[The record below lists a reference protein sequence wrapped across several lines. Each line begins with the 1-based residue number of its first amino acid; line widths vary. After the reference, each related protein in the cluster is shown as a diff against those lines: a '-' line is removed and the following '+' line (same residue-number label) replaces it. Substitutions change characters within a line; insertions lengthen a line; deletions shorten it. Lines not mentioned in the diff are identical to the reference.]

1 MKRIFLCAV
10 LAIANIISAHAQTIT
25 VKDLTTLEVISGA
38 SIFISKN
45 NIELPQQI
53 GTTNNEGEF
62 RGSIAMGTVFI
73 SANGYEI
80 TSILSSEISD
90 KYIAYLI
97 GSNTTLSEMVISAT
111 RNASRLKDLAQP
123 VSAIQ
128 RKDIQFINP
137 ANAADLLAQTSTALV
152 QKSQL
157 GGGSPILRG
166 FEANKVLY
174 VVDGVRMNNA
184 IYRGGHL
191 QDILS
196 LDPMAMENVEIAY
209 GPSAVAY
216 GSDALGGVMSFNTRS
231 PRFTS
236 GDKLVNAGAMLRYS
250 SADQSAAHV
259 NVETSSAR
267 FASFTSFTFNNF
279 GDLRQGNNRNPGY
292 ESFGQRPWYVQRV
305 NGRDSVMTNSNPNVQ
320 VGSAYKQYDFLE
332 KLSFKQSGKLT
343 HTLNIQYSTTNDVPR
358 YDRLTQASGGTPKY
372 AEWFYGPQTRA
383 MVAYHANLSNG
394 NKLYNTGRI
403 TLAWQN
409 IDQTRHD
416 RRLNSVNRSNRIEN
430 VKVYSV
436 NADFSKK
443 IGEKTTANYGLE
455 YYFNDVTSTAYSENI
470 NTRAQA
476 PLDTRYASGGAT
488 MSGAAAYATG
498 ILKMNNKL
506 TLNAGLRYSQVNLTA
521 SFSDKTF
528 FDFPFTDVNQSNG
541 NVNGSVGLVVT
552 PNAKWRISAL
562 ASTGFRAANVDDLAK
577 VFESEDGTLIVPN
590 NELKPEQVSNV
601 EATIERKFN
610 NKTSLAL
617 NGYYMNYTNAL
628 TTSKALFNGQD
639 SVLYDYDITDT
650 IPATLWGVYS
660 TTNATQAYIYG
671 GNISLNSQV
680 NDHFSIQSSVV
691 YTYGR
696 IKTDNGDTPL
706 DHIPPVYGRTGFTYQ
721 QQKFRGEA
729 YVMYNG
735 WKRLQDYRLNAED
748 NEDYAT
754 ANGMPA
760 WYTLNAR
767 ASYQLQK
774 NVQLMVGLENI
785 LDANYRVFASNISA
799 AGRNV
804 TLTLRGRF

>member
-1 MKRIFLCAV
+1 MLCALFGV
-10 LAIANIISAHAQTIT
+10 FAWTQTIT
-25 VKDLTTLEVISGA
+25 VKDLTTLEAISGA
-38 SIFISKN
+38 SVFISKN
-45 NIELPQQI
+45 NIELIQLI
-53 GTTNNEGEF
+53 GKTNNEGEF
-62 RGSIAMGTVFI
+62 RGSFPMGTIYI

-80 TSILSSEISD
+80 LTIATAEVSEG
-90 KYIAYLI
+90 YVAYLI
-97 GSNTTLSEMVISAT
+97 GSNVTLSEMVISAT
-111 RNASRLKDLAQP
+111 RNSNPTKYLAQP

-137 ANAADLLAQTSTALV
+137 ANAADLLAQTSTALI

-196 LDPMAMENVEIAY
+196 LDPMAMESVEIAY
-209 GPSAVAY
+209 GTSAVAY
-216 GSDALGGVMSFNTRS
+216 GSDALGGVMSFHTRA

-236 GDKLVNAGAMLRYS
+236 GDFLARAGVMLRYS
-250 SADQSAAHV
+250 SANQSAAHL
-259 NVETSSAR
+259 NVETSTER

-292 ESFGQRPWYVQRV
+292 MTFGQRPWYVERI

-320 VGSAYKQYDFLE
+320 VGSGYKQYDFLE
-332 KLSFKQSGKLT
+332 KLSFKQNDKLT

-358 YDRLTQASGGTPKY
+358 YDRLTQTSGGTAKY
-372 AEWFYGPQTRA
+372 AEWYYGPQTRA
-383 MVAYHANLSNG
+383 MVAYHANLSHG
-394 NKLYNTGRI
+394 GLLYNTGRI

-416 RRLNSVNRSNRIEN
+416 RKLNNVNRNNRLEN

-436 NADFSKK
+436 NADFSKT

-455 YYFNDVTSTAYSENI
+455 YYFNDVTSTAYSEDI
-470 NTRAQA
+470 DTGVQSS
-476 PLDTRYASGGAT
+476 LDTRYASGGAT
-488 MSGAAAYATG
+488 MSGAAAYATA
-498 ILKMNNKL
+498 IYKLNNKIAF
-506 TLNAGLRYSQVNLTA
+506 NAGLRYSHVNLSA
-521 SFSDKTF
+521 SFTDKTF

-541 NVNGSVGLVVT
+541 HLNGSAGIVLT
-552 PNAKWRISAL
+552 PNEKWRVTTL

-577 VFESEDGTLIVPN
+577 VFESNSGTLIVPN
-590 NELKPEQVSNV
+590 NELKPEKVANV

-610 NKTSLAL
+610 EKTTLTL

-628 TTSKALFNGQD
+628 TTGKAQFNGQD
-639 SVLYDYDITDT
+639 SVMYDGAMSVVYTT
-650 IPATLWGVYS
+650 I
-660 TTNATQAYIYG
+660 NADEAYIYG
-671 GNISLNSQV
+671 GNLSLNSQV
-680 NDHFSIQSSVV
+680 NDHFSIQSSAV

-721 QQKFRGEA
+721 QQKFRGEF
-729 YVMYNG
+729 YVLYNG
-735 WKRLQDYRLNAED
+735 WKRIEDYRLNAED
-748 NEDYAT
+748 NEAYAT
-754 ANGMPA
+754 ENGMPA

-767 ASYQLQK
+767 ASFQFQK
-774 NVQLMVGLENI
+774 NVQLMVGIENL
-785 LDANYRVFASNISA
+785 LDANYRVFASNISG

-804 TLTLRGRF
+804 TLTLRGNF

>member
-1 MKRIFLCAV
+1 MKRILLCAV
-10 LAIANIISAHAQTIT
+10 LAIASAFSAHAQNIT
-25 VKDLTTLEVISGA
+25 VKDLTTLEPISGA

-53 GTTNNEGEF
+53 GATNNEGEF
-62 RGSIAMGTVFI
+62 RGSVSMGTVII
-73 SANGYEI
+73 SANGYEVLYI
-80 TSILSSEISD
+80 PTSELNSD
-90 KYIAYLI
+90 YVAYLI
-97 GSNTTLSEMVISAT
+97 GSNMTLSEMVVSAT
-111 RNASRLKDLAQP
+111 RNANATKFLAQP

-137 ANAADLLAQTSTALV
+137 ANAADLLAQTGTALV

-174 VVDGVRMNNA
+174 VIDGVRMNNA

-236 GDKLVNAGAMLRYS
+236 GDRLVRGNAMLRYS
-250 SADQSAAHV
+250 TADQSGAHI
-259 NVETSSAR
+259 NLETSTER
-267 FASFTSFTFNNF
+267 FATFTAFTFNNF

-292 ESFGQRPWYVQRV
+292 ETFGQRPWYVQRV
-305 NGRDSVMTNSNPNVQ
+305 NGRDSVMTNTNPNIQ
-320 VGSAYKQYDFLE
+320 VGSAYKQYDFME
-332 KLSFKQSGKLT
+332 KLSFKQSDKLT

-358 YDRLTQASGGTPKY
+358 YDRLTQTSNGAPRF
-372 AEWFYGPQTRA
+372 AEWYYGPQTRA

-416 RRLNSVNRSNRIEN
+416 RRFNNVNRNNRIEN
-430 VKVYSV
+430 VKVYSL
-436 NADFSKK
+436 NADFSKNL
-443 IGEKTTANYGLE
+443 GEKTRLNYGLE

-470 NTRAQA
+470 NTGVQS
-476 PLDTRYASGGAT
+476 PLDTRYASGGAS
-488 MSGAAAYATG
+488 MSGAAAYASA
-498 ILKMNNKL
+498 IHKVNNKI
-506 TLNAGLRYSQVNLTA
+506 TLNAGARYSRVNLSA
-521 SFSDKTF
+521 SFTDKSF

-541 NVNGSVGLVVT
+541 NVNGSLGIVLT
-552 PNAKWRISAL
+552 PNPKWRITAL
-562 ASTGFRAANVDDLAK
+562 ASTGFRAPNVDDLSK
-577 VFESEDGTLIVPN
+577 VFESSAGNLIVPN
-590 NELKPEQVSNV
+590 NELKPEKVSNV

-610 NKTSLAL
+610 RNTSLAL
-617 NGYYMNYTNAL
+617 NGYYMRYTNAL
-628 TTSKALFNGQD
+628 TTGKAQFNGQD
-639 SVLYDYDITDT
+639 SIFYDGTLSPVYTT
-650 IPATLWGVYS
+650 I
-660 TTNATQAYIYG
+660 NADKAYIYG
-671 GNISLNSQV
+671 GNLSLNSQV

-696 IKTDNGDTPL
+696 IQTINGETPL
-706 DHIPPVYGRTGFTYQ
+706 DHIPPVYGRTGFTFQ
-721 QQKFRGEA
+721 QQKFRGEFS
-729 YVMYNG
+729 VLYNG
-735 WKRLQDYRLNAED
+735 WKRIQDYRLNAED

-767 ASYQLQK
+767 ASYQVQE
-774 NVQLMVGLENI
+774 NIQLMVGLENI
-785 LDANYRVFASNISA
+785 LDANYRVFASNISG

-804 TLTLRGRF
+804 TITLRGRF

>member
-1 MKRIFLCAV
+1 MKRILLCAA
-10 LAIANIISAHAQTIT
+10 LAIASAISAHAQNIM
-25 VKDLTTLEVISGA
+25 VKDLTTLEAISGA
-38 SIFISKN
+38 SIYISTN
-45 NIELPQQI
+45 NIELPKFV
-53 GTTNNEGEF
+53 GKTNNEGSF
-62 RGSIAMGTVFI
+62 NLPPFSGSALIT
-73 SANGYEI
+73 ANGYEVN
-80 TSILSSEISD
+80 SIKSSELTEN
-90 KYIAYLI
+90 AVVLLV
-97 GSNTTLSEMVISAT
+97 GSNMTLSEMVISAT
-111 RNASRLKDLAQP
+111 RQANNAKYIAQP

-137 ANAADLLAQTSTALV
+137 ANSADLLTQTSTALV

-196 LDPMAMENVEIAY
+196 LDPMAMESVEIAY

-259 NVETSSAR
+259 NVETSSER
-267 FASFTSFTFNNF
+267 FATFTSFTFNNF

-292 ESFGQRPWYVQRV
+292 ETFGQRPWFVQRI

-332 KLSFKQSGKLT
+332 KISFKQNENLT

-358 YDRLTQASGGTPKY
+358 YDRLVQISGSAPKY

-394 NKLYNTGRI
+394 KKLYNTGRI

-416 RRLNSVNRSNRIEN
+416 RRFNSDSRNNRLEN

-436 NADFSKK
+436 NADFAKNL
-443 IGEKTTANYGLE
+443 GEKTSANYGLE
-455 YYFNDVTSTAYSENI
+455 YYFNDVTSTANSENI
-470 NTRAQA
+470 NTGVQS

-488 MSGAAAYATG
+488 MSGAAAYATV
-498 ILKMNNKL
+498 LHKVNNKL
-506 TLNAGLRYSQVNLTA
+506 AINAGLRYSKVNLSA
-521 SFSDKTF
+521 SFTDKTF

-541 NVNGSVGLVVT
+541 NLNGSVGIVAT
-552 PNAKWRISAL
+552 PNEKWRISAL

-577 VFESEDGTLIVPN
+577 VFESASGNLIVPN
-590 NELKPEQVSNV
+590 NELKPEKVTNL
-601 EATIERKFN
+601 EATIQRKFN
-610 NKTSLAL
+610 GKTTLAL
-617 NGYYMNYTNAL
+617 NGYYMSYTNAL
-628 TTSKALFNGQD
+628 TTGKAQFNGQD
-639 SVLYDYDITDT
+639 SVMYDGAISAVYTT
-650 IPATLWGVYS
+650 I
-660 TTNATQAYIYG
+660 NADEAYIYG
-671 GNISLNSQV
+671 GNLSLNSQV
-680 NDHFSIQSSVV
+680 NDHFSIQSSAV

-729 YVMYNG
+729 YVLYNG

-748 NEDYAT
+748 NEAYAT

-767 ASYQLQK
+767 ASYQLQE
-774 NVQLMVGLENI
+774 NVQFMVGLENI
-785 LDANYRVFASNISA
+785 LDANYRVFASNISG

-804 TLTLRGRF
+804 TITLRGRL

>member
-735 WKRLQDYRLNAED
+735 WKRLEDYRLNAED
-748 NEDYAT
+748 NEAYAT

-767 ASYQLQK
+767 ASYQVQE

-785 LDANYRVFASNISA
+785 LDANYRVFASNISG

>member
-1 MKRIFLCAV
+1 MKRIILCAV
-10 LAIANIISAHAQTIT
+10 LAIASALSADAQTIT
-25 VKDLTTLEVISGA
+25 VKDLTTLEAISGA

-53 GTTNNEGEF
+53 GNTNNEGEF
-62 RGSIAMGTVFI
+62 QGSISMGTVFI

-80 TSILSSEISD
+80 LSIPTSEL
-90 KYIAYLI
+90 KNGYVAYLV
-97 GSNTTLSEMVISAT
+97 GSNMTLSEMIVSAT
-111 RNASRLKDLAQP
+111 RNANEAKYVAQP

-196 LDPMAMENVEIAY
+196 LDPMAMESVEIAY

-231 PRFTS
+231 PHFTS
-236 GDKLVNAGAMLRYS
+236 GNKLVRAGAMLRYS

-259 NVETSSAR
+259 NVETSSER
-267 FASFTSFTFNNF
+267 FATFTSFTFNNF

-292 ESFGQRPWYVQRV
+292 TSFGQRPWYVQRV
-305 NGRDSVMTNSNPNVQ
+305 EGKDSVMTNTNPNVQ
-320 VGSAYKQYDFLE
+320 VGSGYKQYDFLE
-332 KLSFKQSGKLT
+332 KLSFKQSDKLT

-358 YDRLTQASGGTPKY
+358 YDRLTSLDDDGEVKF
-372 AEWFYGPQTRA
+372 AEWYYGPQTRA

-416 RRLNSVNRSNRIEN
+416 RKLNNVNRNNRLEN

-436 NADFSKK
+436 NADFAKNL
-443 IGEKTTANYGLE
+443 GEKTTANYGLE
-455 YYFNDVTSTAYSENI
+455 YYFNDVTSIANSENI
-470 NTRAQA
+470 NTGVQS

-488 MSGAAAYATG
+488 MSGAAAYATA
-498 ILKMNNKL
+498 LHKVNNKL
-506 TLNAGLRYSQVNLTA
+506 AFNAGLRYSKVNLAA

-541 NVNGSVGLVVT
+541 NVNGSVGVVLT
-552 PNAKWRISAL
+552 PNPKWRIAAL

-577 VFESEDGTLIVPN
+577 VFETADGDLIVPN
-590 NELKPEQVSNV
+590 NELKPEKVTNV

-610 NKTSLAL
+610 GKTTLAL

-639 SVLYDYDITDT
+639 SVIYDSPADT
-650 IPATLWGVYS
+650 VPAKLWGVYS
-660 TTNATQAYIYG
+660 TTNAAQAYIYG
-671 GNISLNSQV
+671 GNLTLNSQV

-696 IKTDNGDTPL
+696 IKTDDGDTPL

-721 QQKFRGEA
+721 EKKFRGEA
-729 YVMYNG
+729 YVLYNG
-735 WKRLQDYRLNAED
+735 WKRLEDYRLNAED
-748 NEDYAT
+748 NETYAT
-754 ANGMPA
+754 SNGMPA

-767 ASYQLQK
+767 ASYQLQE

-785 LDANYRVFASNISA
+785 LDANYRVFASNISG

>member
-1 MKRIFLCAV
+1 MKRIILCAV
-10 LAIANIISAHAQTIT
+10 LAIASVFSAHAQTIT

-62 RGSIAMGTVFI
+62 RGNIEMGTVLI

-80 TSILSSEISD
+80 FSIPTSEFKNNITV
-90 KYIAYLI
+90 YLV
-97 GSNTTLSEMVISAT
+97 GSNMTLSEMIVSAT
-111 RNASRLKDLAQP
+111 RNSNEAKYVAQP

-137 ANAADLLAQTSTALV
+137 ANAADLLTQTGTAFV

-157 GGGSPILRG
+157 GGGSTILRG

-196 LDPMAMENVEIAY
+196 LDPMAMESVEIAY

-236 GDKLVNAGAMLRYS
+236 GDKLVRAGAMLRYS

-259 NVETSSAR
+259 NVETSTAR

-292 ESFGQRPWYVQRV
+292 TSFGQRPWYVERV

-332 KLSFKQSGKLT
+332 KLSFKQSDKLT

-358 YDRLTQASGGTPKY
+358 YDRLVQTSGGTAKY

-383 MVAYHANLSNG
+383 MVAYHANLYNG

-416 RRLNSVNRSNRIEN
+416 RKLNNVNRNNRIEN

-443 IGEKTTANYGLE
+443 LGEKTSANYGLE

-470 NTRAQA
+470 NTGVQS

-488 MSGAAAYATG
+488 MSGTAAYATA
-498 ILKMNNKL
+498 IHKVNNKL
-506 TLNAGLRYSQVNLTA
+506 TFNAGLRYSKVNLTA
-521 SFSDKTF
+521 AFTDKTF

-541 NVNGSVGLVVT
+541 NLNGSVGLVLT
-552 PNAKWRISAL
+552 PNAKWRVSAL

-577 VFESEDGTLIVPN
+577 VFESASGNLIVPN

-610 NKTSLAL
+610 GKTTLAL

-628 TTSKALFNGQD
+628 TTGKAQFNGQD
-639 SVLYDYDITDT
+639 SVMYDGAMSAVYTT
-650 IPATLWGVYS
+650 I
-660 TTNATQAYIYG
+660 NADQAYIYG
-671 GNISLNSQV
+671 GNLSLNSQV
-680 NDHFSIQSSVV
+680 NDHFSMQSSVV

-706 DHIPPVYGRTGFTYQ
+706 DHIAPVYGRTGFTYQ

-729 YVMYNG
+729 YVLYNG
-735 WKRLQDYRLNAED
+735 WKRLEDYRLNAED
-748 NEDYAT
+748 NEAYAT
-754 ANGMPA
+754 SNGMPA

-767 ASYQLQK
+767 ASYQVQE

-785 LDANYRVFASNISA
+785 LDANYRAFASNISG

-804 TLTLRGRF
+804 TFTLRGRF

>member
-1 MKRIFLCAV
+1 MKRILLCAV
-10 LAIANIISAHAQTIT
+10 LAIASTFSAHAQTIT

-53 GTTNNEGEF
+53 GATNNEGEF
-62 RGSIAMGTVFI
+62 RGSIAMGTVII
-73 SANGYEI
+73 SANGYEVLYI
-80 TSILSSEISD
+80 PTSELNSD
-90 KYIAYLI
+90 YVAYLI
-97 GSNTTLSEMVISAT
+97 GSNMTLSEMVVSAT
-111 RNASRLKDLAQP
+111 RNANEAKYVAQP

-196 LDPMAMENVEIAY
+196 LDPMAMENVEVAY

-236 GDKLVNAGAMLRYS
+236 GDRLVRGNAMLRYS
-250 SADQSAAHV
+250 SADQTGTHI
-259 NVETSSAR
+259 NLETSTER
-267 FASFTSFTFNNF
+267 FASFTAFTFNNF
-279 GDLRQGNNRNPGY
+279 GDLRQGNIRNPNY
-292 ESFGQRPWYVQRV
+292 PNFGARPWYVERI
-305 NGRDSVMTNSNPNVQ
+305 NGRDSVITNPNPNVQ
-320 VGSAYKQYDFLE
+320 VGSAYKQYDFME
-332 KLSFKQSGKLT
+332 KLSFKQSDKLT
-343 HTLNIQYSTTNDVPR
+343 HTLNIQYSTTNNVPR
-358 YDRLTQASGGTPKY
+358 YDRLTQVSIENPRFG
-372 AEWFYGPQTRA
+372 EWYYGPQTRA
-383 MVAYHANLSNG
+383 MVAYHANLNNG
-394 NKLYNTGRI
+394 KRFYTTGRI

-416 RRLNSVNRSNRIEN
+416 RLFNSPNLNNRLEN
-430 VKVYSV
+430 VKVYSL

-443 IGEKTTANYGLE
+443 LGEKTTANYGLE

-470 NTRAQA
+470 NTGVQS
-476 PLDTRYASGGAT
+476 PLDTRYASGGAS
-488 MSGAAAYATG
+488 MSGAAAYATA
-498 ILKMNNKL
+498 LHKVNNKL
-506 TLNAGLRYSQVNLTA
+506 AFNAGLRYSRVNLSA
-521 SFSDKTF
+521 SFTDKSF

-541 NVNGSVGLVVT
+541 NVNGSVGVVLT

-577 VFESEDGTLIVPN
+577 VFESTSGNLIVPN
-590 NELKPEQVSNV
+590 NELKPEKVSNV

-610 NKTSLAL
+610 GKTTLAL

-628 TTSKALFNGQD
+628 TTGKAQFNGQD
-639 SVLYDYDITDT
+639 SIFYDGTLSPVYTT
-650 IPATLWGVYS
+650 I
-660 TTNATQAYIYG
+660 NADEAYIYG
-671 GNISLNSQV
+671 GNLSLNSQV
-680 NDHFSIQSSVV
+680 NDQFSLQSSVV

-696 IKTDNGDTPL
+696 IKTDIGDTPL
-706 DHIPPVYGRTGFTYQ
+706 DHIPPVYGRTAFTFQ
-721 QQKFRGEA
+721 QQKFRGEFS
-729 YVMYNG
+729 VLYNG
-735 WKRLQDYRLNAED
+735 WKRIADYRLDAED
-748 NEDYAT
+748 NEKYAT
-754 ANGMPA
+754 SDGMPA

-767 ASYQLQK
+767 ASYQVQE

-785 LDANYRVFASNISA
+785 LDANYRVFASNISG

-804 TLTLRGRF
+804 TFTLRGRF

>member
-1 MKRIFLCAV
+1 MKRILLCAV
-10 LAIANIISAHAQTIT
+10 LAMASVFSAHAQTIT

-62 RGSIAMGTVFI
+62 RGSLSMGIVLI
-73 SANGYEI
+73 SANGYEVL
-80 TSILSSEISD
+80 SIPTDEMKD
-90 KYIAYLI
+90 NYVAYLI
-97 GSNTTLSEMVISAT
+97 GSNMTLSEMVISAT
-111 RNASRLKDLAQP
+111 RNANATKFLAQP

-137 ANAADLLAQTSTALV
+137 ANSADLLAQTGTALV

-196 LDPMAMENVEIAY
+196 LDPMAMESVEIAY

-216 GSDALGGVMSFNTRS
+216 GSDALGGVMSFNTRA

-236 GDKLVNAGAMLRYS
+236 GDRLVRGGAMLRYS

-259 NVETSSAR
+259 NVETSTER

-292 ESFGQRPWYVQRV
+292 ETFGQRPWYVERI
-305 NGRDSVMTNSNPNVQ
+305 NGRDSVITNSNPNVQ

-332 KLSFKQSGKLT
+332 KLSFKQSDKLT

-358 YDRLTQASGGTPKY
+358 YDRLTQTSNGAPRF
-372 AEWFYGPQTRA
+372 AEWYYGPQTRA
-383 MVAYHANLSNG
+383 MIAYHANLSGGIN
-394 NKLYNTGRI
+394 LYNTGRV

-416 RRLNSVNRSNRIEN
+416 RRFNNINRNNRFEN
-430 VKVYSV
+430 VKVYSL
-436 NADFSKK
+436 NADFSKNL
-443 IGEKTTANYGLE
+443 GEKTRLNYGLE

-470 NTRAQA
+470 NTGVQS
-476 PLDTRYASGGAT
+476 PLNTRYASGGAS
-488 MSGAAAYATG
+488 MSGAAAYATA
-498 ILKMNNKL
+498 IHKVNNKIA
-506 TLNAGLRYSQVNLTA
+506 LNAGVRYSRVNLSA
-521 SFSDKTF
+521 SFTDKTF

-541 NVNGSVGLVVT
+541 NVNGSVGVVVT
-552 PNAKWRISAL
+552 PNSKWKISGL
-562 ASTGFRAANVDDLAK
+562 ASTGFRAPNVDDLSK
-577 VFESEDGTLIVPN
+577 VFESNAGNLIVPN
-590 NELKPEQVSNV
+590 NELKPEKVSNV

-610 NKTSLAL
+610 GKTALSL
-617 NGYYMNYTNAL
+617 NGYYMNYTDAL
-628 TTSKALFNGQD
+628 TTGKAQFNGQD
-639 SVLYDYDITDT
+639 SLMYDGSMSAVFTT
-650 IPATLWGVYS
+650 I
-660 TTNATQAYIYG
+660 NADEAYIYG
-671 GNISLNSQV
+671 GNLSLNSQV

-696 IKTDNGDTPL
+696 IKTDNRDTPL

-721 QQKFRGEA
+721 QQKFRGEFS
-729 YVMYNG
+729 VLYNG
-735 WKRLQDYRLNAED
+735 WKRIQDYRLNAED
-748 NEDYAT
+748 NEAYAT

-767 ASYQLQK
+767 ASYQVQE

-785 LDANYRVFASNISA
+785 LDANYRVFASNISG

>member
-1 MKRIFLCAV
+1 MKRIFLCAL
-10 LAIANIISAHAQTIT
+10 LAMASVFYVHAQNIT

-38 SIFISKN
+38 SIYISKN
-45 NIELPQQI
+45 NIELPTKI
-53 GTTNNEGEF
+53 GTTNNEGMF
-62 RGSIAMGTVFI
+62 QGSISFGTVLI
-73 SANGYEI
+73 SANGYEV
-80 TSILSSEISD
+80 LSVSTDELNND
-90 KYIAYLI
+90 FVAYLV
-97 GSNTTLSEMVISAT
+97 GSNMTLAEMVVSAT
-111 RNASRLKDLAQP
+111 RNANQSRYLAQP
-123 VSAIQ
+123 ISSIQ

-137 ANAADLLAQTSTALV
+137 VNAADLLTQTSTALV

-231 PRFTS
+231 ARFTS
-236 GDKLVNAGAMLRYS
+236 GDKLVRAGAMLRYS

-292 ESFGQRPWYVQRV
+292 MNFGQRPWYVERV
-305 NGRDSVMTNSNPNVQ
+305 NGRDSVMTNPNPNVQ

-332 KLSFKQSGKLT
+332 KISFKQSDKLT

-358 YDRLTQASGGTPKY
+358 YDRLVQTSGGTAKY

-394 NKLYNTGRI
+394 TKLYNTGRI

-416 RRLNSVNRSNRIEN
+416 RKLNNVNRNNRLEN

-436 NADFSKK
+436 NADFAKS

-470 NTRAQA
+470 NTGVQSA
-476 PLDTRYASGGAT
+476 LDTRYASGGAS
-488 MSGAAAYATG
+488 MSGAAAYATA
-498 ILKMNNKL
+498 IHRVNNKIAI
-506 TLNAGLRYSQVNLTA
+506 NAGLRYSHVNLAA

-541 NVNGSVGLVVT
+541 NLNGSVGLVVT
-552 PNAKWRISAL
+552 PNEKWRITAL

-577 VFESEDGTLIVPN
+577 VFESNSGTLIVPN
-590 NELKPEQVSNV
+590 NELKPEKVSNV

-610 NKTSLAL
+610 RKTILAL
-617 NGYYMNYTNAL
+617 NGYFMNYTNAL
-628 TTSKALFNGQD
+628 TTGKAQFNGQD
-639 SVLYDYDITDT
+639 SVMYDGAMSAVYTT
-650 IPATLWGVYS
+650 I
-660 TTNATQAYIYG
+660 NADEAYIYG
-671 GNISLNSQV
+671 GNLSLNSQV
-680 NDHFSIQSSVV
+680 NDHFSIQSSAV

-696 IKTDNGDTPL
+696 IKTDNGDIPL

-729 YVMYNG
+729 YVLYNG
-735 WKRLQDYRLNAED
+735 WKRIEDYRLNAED
-748 NEDYAT
+748 NEAYAT

-767 ASYQLQK
+767 ASYQLQN

-785 LDANYRVFASNISA
+785 LDANYRVFASNISG

-804 TLTLRGRF
+804 TVTLRGRF

>member
-1 MKRIFLCAV
+1 V
-10 LAIANIISAHAQTIT
+10 LAIASAFNAHAQTIT

-53 GTTNNEGEF
+53 GATNNEGEF
-62 RGSIAMGTVFI
+62 RGSVAMGTVII
-73 SANGYEI
+73 SANGYEVLYI
-80 TSILSSEISD
+80 PTSELNSD
-90 KYIAYLI
+90 YVAYLI
-97 GSNTTLSEMVISAT
+97 GSNMTLSEMVVSAT
-111 RNASRLKDLAQP
+111 RNANEAKYVAQP

-184 IYRGGHL
+184 IYCGGHL

-236 GDKLVNAGAMLRYS
+236 GDRLVRGNAMLRYS
-250 SADQSAAHV
+250 TADQTGAHI
-259 NVETSSAR
+259 NLETSTER
-267 FASFTSFTFNNF
+267 FATFTAFTFNNF
-279 GDLRQGNNRNPGY
+279 GDLRQGNIRNPNY
-292 ESFGQRPWYVQRV
+292 PTFGARPWYVERI
-305 NGRDSVMTNSNPNVQ
+305 NGRDSVITNPNPNVQ
-320 VGSAYKQYDFLE
+320 VGSAYKQYDFIE
-332 KLSFKQSGKLT
+332 KISFKQSEKLT
-343 HTLNIQYSTTNDVPR
+343 HTLNIQYSTTNNVPR
-358 YDRLTQASGGTPKY
+358 YDRLTQVEIENPRF
-372 AEWFYGPQTRA
+372 AEWYYGPQTRA

-394 NKLYNTGRI
+394 TKLYNIGKI

-416 RRLNSVNRSNRIEN
+416 RRFNNVNRNNRIEN
-430 VKVYSV
+430 VKVYSL
-436 NADFSKK
+436 NADFSKNL
-443 IGEKTTANYGLE
+443 GEKTRLNYGLE

-470 NTRAQA
+470 NTGVQS
-476 PLDTRYASGGAT
+476 PLDTRYASGGAS
-488 MSGAAAYATG
+488 MSGTAAYATA
-498 ILKMNNKL
+498 IHKVNNKI
-506 TLNAGLRYSQVNLTA
+506 TLNAGARYSRVNLSA
-521 SFSDKTF
+521 SFTDKSF

-541 NVNGSVGLVVT
+541 NVNGSVGIVLT
-552 PNAKWRISAL
+552 PNPKWRITAL
-562 ASTGFRAANVDDLAK
+562 ASTGFRAANVDDLSK
-577 VFESEDGTLIVPN
+577 VFESNAGNLIVPN
-590 NELKPEQVSNV
+590 NELKPEKVANV

-610 NKTSLAL
+610 RNTSLAL
-617 NGYYMNYTNAL
+617 NGYYMRYTNAL
-628 TTSKALFNGQD
+628 TTGKAQFNGQD
-639 SVLYDYDITDT
+639 SIFYDGTLSPVYTT
-650 IPATLWGVYS
+650 I
-660 TTNATQAYIYG
+660 NADKAYIYG
-671 GNISLNSQV
+671 GNLSLNSQV

-696 IKTDNGDTPL
+696 IQTINGETPL
-706 DHIPPVYGRTGFTYQ
+706 DHIPPVYGRTGFTVQ
-721 QQKFRGEA
+721 QQKFRGEFFLI
-729 YVMYNG
+729 YNG
-735 WKRLQDYRLNAED
+735 WKRIEDYRLDAED
-748 NEDYAT
+748 NENYAT
-754 ANGMPA
+754 SDGMPA

-767 ASYQLQK
+767 ASYQVHE
-774 NVQLMVGLENI
+774 NVQLMIGLENI
-785 LDANYRVFASNISA
+785 LDANYRVFASNISG

>member
-1 MKRIFLCAV
+1 MKRILLCAV
-10 LAIANIISAHAQTIT
+10 LAIASAISVHAQNIT
-25 VKDLTTLEVISGA
+25 VKDLTTLETISGA

-53 GTTNNEGEF
+53 GITNNEGEF
-62 RGSIAMGTVFI
+62 QGSIEMGTVFI

-80 TSILSSEISD
+80 LSIPTSELKND
-90 KYIAYLI
+90 YVAYLV
-97 GSNTTLSEMVISAT
+97 GSNMTLSEMIVSAT
-111 RNASRLKDLAQP
+111 RNANEAKYVAQP

-137 ANAADLLAQTSTALV
+137 ANAADLLTQTGTAFV

-157 GGGSPILRG
+157 GGGSTILRG

-196 LDPMAMENVEIAY
+196 LDPMAMESVEIAY

-231 PRFTS
+231 PRFTTE
-236 GDKLVNAGAMLRYS
+236 GKQVHAGAMLRYS

-259 NVETSSAR
+259 NVETSNER

-292 ESFGQRPWYVQRV
+292 TSFGQRPWYVERV
-305 NGRDSVMTNSNPNVQ
+305 NGRDSVMTNTNPNVQ
-320 VGSAYKQYDFLE
+320 VGSGYKQYDFLE
-332 KLSFKQSGKLT
+332 KLSFKQSDKLT

-358 YDRLTQASGGTPKY
+358 YDRLVQTSNGTAKY

-383 MVAYHANLSNG
+383 MIAYHANLSNG
-394 NKLYNTGRI
+394 NKFYNTGRI

-416 RRLNSVNRSNRIEN
+416 RKLNNDNRNNRIEN

-443 IGEKTTANYGLE
+443 LGEKTSANYGLE

-470 NTRAQA
+470 NTGVQS

-488 MSGAAAYATG
+488 MSGAAAYATA
-498 ILKMNNKL
+498 LHKVNNKL
-506 TLNAGLRYSQVNLTA
+506 VFNAGLRYSKVNLSA
-521 SFSDKTF
+521 SFTDKTF

-541 NVNGSVGLVVT
+541 NVNGSVGVVLT

-577 VFESEDGTLIVPN
+577 VFESASGNLIVPN
-590 NELKPEQVSNV
+590 NELKPEKVSNV

-610 NKTSLAL
+610 GRTTLAL

-628 TTSKALFNGQD
+628 TTGKAQFNGQD
-639 SVLYDYDITDT
+639 SVMYDGAMSAVYTT
-650 IPATLWGVYS
+650 I
-660 TTNATQAYIYG
+660 NADEAYIYG
-671 GNISLNSQV
+671 GNLSLNSQV
-680 NDHFSIQSSVV
+680 NDHFSMQSSVV

-696 IKTDNGDTPL
+696 IKTENGDTPL
-706 DHIPPVYGRTGFTYQ
+706 DHIAPVYGRTVFTYQ

-729 YVMYNG
+729 YVLYNG
-735 WKRLQDYRLNAED
+735 WKRIEDYRLNAED
-748 NEDYAT
+748 NEAYAT

-767 ASYQLQK
+767 ASYQLQE

-785 LDANYRVFASNISA
+785 LDANYRAFASNISG

-804 TLTLRGRF
+804 TFTLRGRF

>member
-1 MKRIFLCAV
+1 MKRILLCAV
-10 LAIANIISAHAQTIT
+10 LAIVSVFSAHAQTITVNAQTIT

-62 RGSIAMGTVFI
+62 RGNIEMGTVLI

-80 TSILSSEISD
+80 FSIPTSEFKNNITVYLVGSSM
-90 KYIAYLI
+90 
-97 GSNTTLSEMVISAT
+97 TLSEMVVSAT
-111 RNASRLKDLAQP
+111 RNANATKFLAQP

-137 ANAADLLAQTSTALV
+137 ANAADLLTQTGTALV

-196 LDPMAMENVEIAY
+196 LDPMAMENVEVAY

-231 PRFTS
+231 PHFTS
-236 GDKLVNAGAMLRYS
+236 GDKLVRAGAMLRYS

-259 NVETSSAR
+259 NLETSSER

-292 ESFGQRPWYVQRV
+292 TSFGQRPWFVERV

-332 KLSFKQSGKLT
+332 KLSFKQSNKLT

-358 YDRLTQASGGTPKY
+358 YDRLVQISGGTAKY

-416 RRLNSVNRSNRIEN
+416 RKLNNDNRNNRLEN

-436 NADFSKK
+436 NADFSKN

-470 NTRAQA
+470 NTGVQS
-476 PLDTRYASGGAT
+476 PLDTRYASGGSS
-488 MSGAAAYATG
+488 MSGAAAYATA
-498 ILKMNNKL
+498 LHKVNNKL
-506 TLNAGLRYSQVNLTA
+506 AFNAGLRYSKVNLAA

-541 NVNGSVGLVVT
+541 NLNGSVGLVLT
-552 PNAKWRISAL
+552 PNAKWRIAAL

-577 VFESEDGTLIVPN
+577 VFESTSGNLIVPN
-590 NELKPEQVSNV
+590 NELQPEKVANV

-610 NKTSLAL
+610 GRTTLAL

-628 TTSKALFNGQD
+628 TTGKAQFNGQD
-639 SVLYDYDITDT
+639 SVMYDGAMSAVYTT
-650 IPATLWGVYS
+650 I
-660 TTNATQAYIYG
+660 NADEAYIYG
-671 GNISLNSQV
+671 GNLSLNSKV
-680 NDHFSIQSSVV
+680 NDRFSMQSSVV

-706 DHIPPVYGRTGFTYQ
+706 DHIPPVFGRTGFTYQ

-729 YVMYNG
+729 YVLYNG
-735 WKRLQDYRLNAED
+735 WKRLEDYRLNAED
-748 NEDYAT
+748 NEAYAT

-767 ASYQLQK
+767 ASYQLQE

-804 TLTLRGRF
+804 TITLRGRF

>member
-10 LAIANIISAHAQTIT
+10 LTIASAFSAHAQTIT
-25 VKDLTTLEVISGA
+25 VKDLTTLEAISGA
-38 SIFISKN
+38 SVFISPN
-45 NIELPQQI
+45 NIELLDFI
-53 GTTNNEGEF
+53 GNTNNEGIIVLPKHF
-62 RGSIAMGTVFI
+62 GSFMIT
-73 SANGYEI
+73 ANGYEVKYLP
-80 TSILSSEISD
+80 TSEVSEGMD
-90 KYIAYLI
+90 VFLV
-97 GSNTTLSEMVISAT
+97 GSNVTLTQMVISAT
-111 RNASRLKDLAQP
+111 RNANHLKDIAQP
-123 VSAIQ
+123 ISAIQ

-137 ANAADLLAQTSTALV
+137 GNAADLLSQTGTALI

-166 FEANKVLY
+166 FEGNKVLY

-196 LDPMAMENVEIAY
+196 LDPMAMENVEVAY

-216 GSDALGGVMSFNTRS
+216 GSDALGGVMSFSTRS

-267 FASFTSFTFNNF
+267 FASFTSITFNNF

-767 ASYQLQK
+767 ASYQVQK